1 MTMVYPDPRYLMM
14 NNLRTSTLLPRVS
27 NTKEINDAPINAL
40 NSEEVYLDKSDD
52 TVLYIRRVDS
62 NGKSEIKRY
71 RFYED
76 PELTQEQINDKRYV
90 TIEQFNTFKDELLNA
105 INTKQNYGK
114 GKYNGNKSTNEN
126 V

>member
-1 MTMVYPDPRYLMM
+1 MVYPDPRYLMM
-14 NNLRTSTLLPRVS
+14 NNFRTSTLLPRVS

>member
-1 MTMVYPDPRYLMM
+1 MLYQDPRYLSI
-14 NNLRTSTLLPRVS
+14 NNFRTSTLLPRVA
-27 NTKEINDAPINAL
+27 NTKEIGDAPITAL

-90 TIEQFNTFKDELLNA
+90 TIEQFNTFKDELLSA
-105 INTKQNYGK
+105 INNKQNYGK
-114 GKYNGNKSTNEN
+114 GKYNGNKPTNEN